1 MVEKKANSSV
11 DLFNTSFKPITEKI
25 SFEGSGMKDT
35 EIAGVTE
42 GGVPYTQAQDKEK
55 KMNQFFDPYVDALTA
70 APTAAFNAVVPES
83 WRRGQ
88 TNRFIQTK
96 EDIAQQK
103 AQQEQ
108 DRFFRLRNDRV
119 KNNLLKIA
127 TTAKNKYIQ
136 TGDNK
141 FLDLAVEAKN
151 KIFSAEG
158 VTDETFAQPG
168 TEEFRGMRDSAGLF
182 TNSPDPLP
190 IVELHAKIFGGGAG
204 SYFGD
209 RTMQKNF
216 LKDVAKGAKGSKG
229 NWLKRAAG
237 AVLGGASSVAVADYG
252 YELMLDIM
260 DQAGQAKAIVNDPQ
274 QSAGFVDA
282 MLAGI
287 IPDAATFGDVGIN
300 RPDQK
305 ERIESAL
312 KEFKY
317 DAYLTSAFLGARPL
331 YYGLRKGLGKFP
343 LGQFGPNTSKNPNM
357 PTSSDLLNWEQ
368 ALITKYAPKGYSK
381 TLGDG
386 TVIKTPEIDLVYN
399 VPNLLA
405 PLKALGYKGPSLGK
419 ALWKTVN
426 SNAPFNPFRFLGGV
440 DNAKY
445 SGKGMMDDWWPEPE
459 TMQGSML
466 GRQMVGNQ
474 LAPKIATTMAPAP
487 LFGGGIRNNMAKQGD
502 FYMQA
507 VGQEMLGKFAPYA
520 NMIEMDADWG
530 KLASANARG
539 FIAKTKELENIFDE
553 SAMGAGAIFKD
564 ETMVTIGKQILKSA
578 ADGQQIDKAGNLIPR
593 ATTDKLVDFI
603 REQIVR
609 PVSQTGFAIGE
620 RAGNH
625 SMRTLTQMKGLKE
638 DIDVLLK
645 PIKDNT
651 MADTPYA
658 DDITRLIRAWETD
671 IGSVK
676 EMGYPEVAQ
685 AFTNYDNF
693 VSKGML
699 LWGTDVGQN
708 AARNNSG
715 ELLKVAQRGFNV
727 TLQKDGT
734 RAGQSLFK
742 VLAESAEKS
751 PATAYQELAAMKR
764 IVGPR
769 NYHNGVGMYIRD
781 AFDQAIFEKGGIL
794 AFNSTGFRKALGIG
808 SEGSALKAFMEEALP
823 GPKVSKFKIF
833 DGERGHYVDFDDELY
848 SSGVN
853 AGIKDMLGEEV
864 PTGLLKAETRQLPTM
879 QEFDRLSK
887 IMERLF
893 VNGVPDPSK
902 YMMRRAIMSGTRNS
916 LKALLPQHA
925 LQMGPK
931 ESTAGAVGMVFGGW
945 LPAATVAWGIQHS
958 GKLLTRPVALNVF
971 MNALDNNLAS
981 TVRVANFARLVRMFP
996 EEWSDFDGDL
1006 GRMQKEAMLRQQR
1019 GGGALGTAQSLTNK
1033 AVGVGQKALE
1043 KGKDFYE
1050 NYNTPNII
1058 DSVIKNREQKPL
1070 TVQDTMYAPEM
1081 SMNSGSGSGLGSS
1094 ITNNPTMNPGAAAS
1108 LYEGDT
1114 DAALANQFGG
1124 ATQYA
1129 ADGGIMNAV
1138 MDNKGK
1144 FSEIQKGIN
1153 ENPFTKS
1160 TGGS

>member
-35 EIAGVTE
+35 EIAGRTDGE
-42 GGVPYTQAQDKEK
+42 IPYTQTQDKIK
-55 KMNQFFDPYVDALTA
+55 KQNEFFDPYVDFLTA
-70 APTAAFNAVVPES
+70 APTAAFNAVTPES
-83 WRRGQ
+83 WRKGQ

-103 AQQEQ
+103 ALQEQ

-119 KNNLLKIA
+119 KNNLFKIA

-136 TGDNK
+136 TGDSK
-141 FLDLAVEAKN
+141 FLDLAVDAKN

-190 IVELHAKIFGGGAG
+190 IVELHAKILGGGAG
-204 SYFGD
+204 SYYGD
-209 RTMQKNF
+209 RTVQKNF
-216 LKDVAKGAKGSKG
+216 LKGVEKGAKGSKG

-237 AVLGGASSVAVADYG
+237 AVLGGASSVAVADLG
-252 YELMLDIM
+252 YEVMLDIM

-274 QSAGFVDA
+274 KSAGFMDA
-282 MLAGI
+282 ILAGI

-300 RPDQK
+300 RPGAK
-305 ERIESAL
+305 ERIDSAI

-317 DAYLTSAFLGARPL
+317 DAFLTSAFLGARPL
-331 YYGLRKGLGKFP
+331 YYLTRQGVGKFP
-343 LGQFGPNTSKNPNM
+343 FGQFGPNASKNPNM
-357 PTSSDLLNWEQ
+357 PTNKDLLSWEQ
-368 ALITKYAPKGYSK
+368 QLITKYTPKGYAK
-381 TLGDG
+381 TLDDG
-386 TVIKTPEIDLVYN
+386 TVIKTPEIDLTF
-399 VPNLLA
+399 NL
-405 PLKALGYKGPSLGK
+405 PLGLGK
-419 ALWKTVN
+419 PLWKMVN
-426 SNAPFNPFRFLGGV
+426 SNAPFNPFRWLGGV

-474 LAPKIATTMAPAP
+474 LAPKIASTMAPAP

-507 VGQEMLGKFAPYA
+507 IGSEMLGKFAPYA
-520 NMIEMDADWG
+520 NMIDMSVDWAR
-530 KLASANARG
+530 LASSNARG
-539 FIAKTKELENIFDE
+539 FIAKSKELEKIFDD
-553 SAMGAGAIFKD
+553 SAMGAGKIFKD
-564 ETMVTIGKQILKSA
+564 ETMVTIGKQILKESA
-578 ADGQQIDKAGNLIPR
+578 NRQQVDKAGNLIPR
-593 ATTDKLVDFI
+593 ATTEKLVDFI

-609 PVSQTGFAIGE
+609 PVSDTGFGVGE
-620 RAGNH
+620 RAASH
-625 SMRTLTQMKGLKE
+625 SMRDIAQMKGLKE
-638 DIDVLLK
+638 DIDILLK

-699 LWGTDVGQN
+699 LWGTDVGK
-708 AARNNSG
+708 AAVPGS
-715 ELLKVAQRGFNV
+715 KVAQRGFNI
-727 TLQKDGT
+727 TLKKDGT
-734 RAGQSLFK
+734 RAGHTLFD
-742 VLAESAEKS
+742 VLVEAAEKNPTS
-751 PATAYQELAAMKR
+751 AYQELAAMKR

-769 NYHNGVGMYIRD
+769 NYHNGVGVYLRD
-781 AFDQAIFEKGGIL
+781 AFSDSIGEKGGML
-794 AFNSTGFRKALGIG
+794 MFDSSGFRKKLGIG

-925 LQMGPK
+925 LGMSGK
-931 ESTAGAVGMVFGGW
+931 ESAAGAAGVVFGGW
-945 LPAATVAWGIQHS
+945 LPAATVAWGIQHM
-958 GKLLTRPVALNVF
+958 GKVLTRPVAMNVF
-971 MNALDNNLAS
+971 MNALDSNIPS
-981 TVRVANFARLVRMFP
+981 TVRLANFARLVRMFP

-1006 GRMQKEAMLRQQR
+1006 GRMQKEAMMREQR
-1019 GGGALGTAQSLTNK
+1019 GGGALGTARSFKDK
-1033 AVGVGQKALE
+1033 AITVGQKAME
-1043 KGKDFYE
+1043 KGADTYKK
-1050 NYNTPNII
+1050 YNSPNLL
-1058 DSVIKNREQKPL
+1058 DYGNSLRKQKPL
-1070 TVQDTMYAPEM
+1070 NIEDTMYAPQA
-1081 SMNSGSGSGLGSS
+1081 NLGGGSGVGSS
-1094 ITNNPTMNPGAAAS
+1094 ITNNSTMNPGAAAS
-1108 LYEGDT
+1108 LYQGDT

-1124 ATQYA
+1124 GNTQYA

-1138 MDNKGK
+1138 MNNKGK
-1144 FSEIQKGIN
+1144 FTEIQKGIN
-1153 ENPFTKS
+1153 ENPFTM
-1160 TGGS
+1160 GGS

>member
-1 MVEKKANSSV
+1 MAEKKSNSSV
-11 DLFNTSFKPITEKI
+11 DLFNTAFTPITQKI
-25 SFEGSGMKDT
+25 SFEDSGMKDT

-119 KNNLLKIA
+119 KNNLFKIA
-127 TTAKNKYIQ
+127 TTAKNKYVQ
-136 TGDNK
+136 TGDSK

-151 KIFSAEG
+151 KIFAAEG

-168 TEEFRGMRDSAGLF
+168 NEEFRGMRDSAGLF

-190 IVELHAKIFGGGAG
+190 IVELHAKIIGGGAG

-252 YELMLDIM
+252 YEVMLDIM

-287 IPDAATFGDVGIN
+287 VPDAATFGDVGIN
-300 RPDQK
+300 RPGQK
-305 ERIESAL
+305 ERIDSAL
-312 KEFKY
+312 REFKY
-317 DAYLTSAFLGARPL
+317 DAFLTSAFLGARPL

-357 PTSSDLLNWEQ
+357 PTSQDLLNWEQ
-368 ALITKYAPKGYSK
+368 SLITKYAPKGYST
-381 TLGDG
+381 TLADG

-399 VPNLLA
+399 L
-405 PLKALGYKGPSLGK
+405 PLGLGK
-419 ALWKTVN
+419 PLWKIVN

-445 SGKGMMDDWWPEPE
+445 SGKGMLDDWWPEPE

-539 FIAKTKELENIFDE
+539 FIAKAKELENIFDE

-603 REQIVR
+603 REQVVR
-609 PVSQTGFAIGE
+609 PVSETGYAIGE

-625 SMRTLTQMKGLKE
+625 SMRTLSQMKGLKE

-645 PIKDNT
+645 PLKDNT

-658 DDITRLIRAWETD
+658 DDITRLLRAWETD

-676 EMGYPEVAQ
+676 EMGYPEVAK
-685 AFTNYDNF
+685 AFTDYDNF

-708 AARNNSG
+708 AARNSSG
-715 ELLKVAQRGFNV
+715 ELLRVAQRGFNI

-781 AFDQAIFEKGGIL
+781 AFDEAIFEKGGIL
-794 AFNSTGFRKALGIG
+794 AFNSTGFRKKLGIG
-808 SEGSALKAFMEEALP
+808 AEGSALKAFMEEALP
-823 GPKVSKFKIF
+823 GPKVAKFKIF

-893 VNGVPDPSK
+893 INGVPDPSK

-931 ESTAGAVGMVFGGW
+931 ESTAGAAGLIFGGW

-1019 GGGALGTAQSLTNK
+1019 GGGALGTAQSMK
-1033 AVGVGQKALE
+1033 DSAIGIGQKALE
-1043 KGKDFYE
+1043 KGADFYE
-1050 NYNTPNII
+1050 NYNSPNVI
-1058 DSVIKNREQKPL
+1058 DNMIRNRKPEPL
-1070 TVQDTMYAPEM
+1070 TVEDTMYAPEM
-1081 SMNSGSGSGLGSS
+1081 SMNNSGGAGLGSS
-1094 ITNNPTMNPGAAAS
+1094 ITSNTTMNPGAAAS
-1108 LYEGDT
+1108 LYQGDT

-1124 ATQYA
+1124 GATQYA
-1129 ADGGIMNAV
+1129 ANGGIMNAV

-1144 FSEIQKGIN
+1144 FTEIQKGIN

-1160 TGGS
+1160 IGKV